1 MDIFEK
7 IKANKGDLGQ
17 YSDMAHGYFAFPKL
31 EGEIGPRMKF
41 RGKEVLTWSLNNYLG
56 LANNPE
62 VRKADAEYTEKY
74 GLAYP
79 MGARMMSG
87 QSTNH
92 ERFERMAA
100 DFEHK
105 EDAYL
110 LNFGYQGMV
119 SIIDALVN
127 RHDVIVYDSES
138 HACIMDG
145 LRLHIG
151 KRFAFHHNDIENCE
165 KQLQR
170 ATKLTEVSGGG
181 ILVITEGVFGM
192 AGDLGKL
199 DKIAALKKKY
209 NFRFLVDDAH
219 GFGTMGANG
228 RGTSEHFGVMDE
240 IDIYFATFAKSMAGI
255 GGFVASTKEV
265 ISFLRYNLRSQI
277 YAKSLPMAM
286 TLGAIKRLEIIQAHP
301 EYREKLWTNVRAL
314 QKGLKDA
321 GLNLGN
327 TESPVTPV
335 FMKGGVTQS
344 TQLIYD
350 LREHF
355 NVFCSVVIYPVVP
368 KDVVMLRLIPTAAH
382 SLEDVDYTVKAFRE
396 IKRKVDNDEYP
407 HEMADFTK

>member
-7 IKANKGDLGQ
+7 IKKNRGSIGQ
-17 YSDMAHGYFAFPKL
+17 YQKFGHGYFAFPKL
-31 EGEIGPRMKF
+31 EGEIEPHMKF
-41 RGKEVLTWSLNNYLG
+41 KGKDVLTWSLNNYLG
-56 LANNPE
+56 LANHPE
-62 VRKADAEYTEKY
+62 IRKIDAEATAKY

-87 QSTNH
+87 HSTNH
-92 ERFERMAA
+92 EIFEEMAA
-100 DFEHK
+100 RFVHK

-119 SIIDALVN
+119 SIIDSLVD

-145 LRLHIG
+145 LRIHMG
-151 KRFAFHHNDIENCE
+151 KRFVFPHNDIESCE

-170 ATKLTEVSGGG
+170 AQKLTEESGGG

-219 GFGTMGANG
+219 GFGTMGATG
-228 RGTSEHFGVMDE
+228 SGTGEHLGVQDQ
-240 IDIYFATFAKSMAGI
+240 IDVYFATFAKSMAGI
-255 GGFVASTKEV
+255 GGFVASTSDV
-265 ISFLRYNLRSQI
+265 INYLRYNLRSQI

-286 TLGAIKRLEIIQAHP
+286 TLGAIKRLEFIQAHP
-301 EYREKLWTNVRAL
+301 EQKEKLWTIVHAL
-314 QKGLKDA
+314 QKGLRSA
-321 GLNLGN
+321 GLNLGK

-335 FMKGGVTQS
+335 FMKSGVPQATQM
-344 TQLIYD
+344 IYD
-350 LREHF
+350 LRE
-355 NVFCSVVIYPVVP
+355 NYAIFCSVVIYPVVP
-368 KDVVMLRLIPTAAH
+368 KDVVMLRLIPTASH
-382 SLEDVDYTVKAFRE
+382 TIEDVEYTLKAFRE
-396 IKRKVDNDEYP
+396 IKAKVDNNEYSDQL
-407 HEMADFTK
+407 ADFNL